1 MPEPLA
7 LADFLDFSYDAE
19 LRPTA
24 GSMTA
29 LGAMQVDAAEFSGIR
44 YRAPEG
50 FRVRELRGSRMRTVP
65 ALYDEFAAALQF
77 PYYFRPN
84 KDSFDECLL
93 DIDDTLGEAKGYVL
107 AIRDAGQLL
116 ADALDER
123 EWFAS
128 VVEECADFWPSREV
142 VFRVILQGE
151 AQGLTSVPI
160 RF

>member
-7 LADFLDFSYDAE
+7 LAEFLDFSYDAE
-19 LRPTA
+19 LRPTDD
-24 GSMTA
+24 SMTA
-29 LGAMQVDAAEFSGIR
+29 LGAMQVDAAEFSGVR
-44 YRAPEG
+44 YRAPAG
-50 FRVRELRGSRMRTVP
+50 FRVRELRGSRMRTLP

-93 DIDDTLGEAKGYVL
+93 DLDDTLGEAEGYLL
-107 AIRDAGQLL
+107 AIRDADQLL
-116 ADALDER
+116 ADAPDER

-128 VVEECADFWPSREV
+128 VIAECADFWPSREV
-142 VFRVILQGE
+142 VFRVILQGDPRGVR
-151 AQGLTSVPI
+151 AVPI

>member
-7 LADFLDFSYDAE
+7 LADFLNVTYDAE
-19 LRPTA
+19 LRPS
-24 GSMTA
+24 GDQFTA
-29 LGAMQVDAAEFSGIR
+29 LGALDVDTAEFSRVR
-44 YRAPEG
+44 YAAPEG
-50 FRVRELRGSRMRTVP
+50 FAVRELRGSRMRTVP

-93 DIDDTLGEAKGYVL
+93 GLDDTLGEASGYVL
-107 AIRDAGQLL
+107 AIREASELL
-116 ADALDER
+116 ADAPHER
-123 EWFAS
+123 EWFAT
-128 VVEECADFWPSREV
+128 VVEDCADFWPSRDV

-151 AQGLTSVPI
+151 PVGVPVVPL